1 MKQFCRPRKK
11 LGGDKMLYII
21 GLGLDIGDISAKS
34 LEIIKKSKKAYL
46 ESYTIEFPYDISK
59 LEKQIGK
66 KLIIADRKR
75 IESGA
80 EEIIG
85 EAKKEDISI
94 LVYGDPLSAT
104 THSDIIIRARKDG
117 VKTIIIHNASVINA
131 VSDTGLQLYKF
142 GKIASIPKWQK
153 SFKPE
158 SFYDI
163 YKENDSIKAH
173 TLFLLDIGL
182 DAKEALSYIKEI
194 SEKRG
199 EKLPNIIIACSMLG
213 TEHQEII
220 KGTFETLSKKKI
232 KNPSCIIFPSS
243 MHFIEAEMIEGI

>member
-1 MKQFCRPRKK
+1 
-11 LGGDKMLYII
+11 MLYII
-21 GLGLDIGDISAKS
+21 GLGLDIGDVSIKS
-34 LEIIKKSKKAYL
+34 LEIIKKCKKTYL
-46 ESYTIEFPYDISK
+46 ESYTIEFPYEICE
-59 LEKQIGK
+59 LEKSLEK
-66 KLIIADRKR
+66 KLIIADRAK

-80 EEIIG
+80 EEIIND
-85 EAKKEDISI
+85 AKKIDVAI

-104 THSDIIIRARKDG
+104 THSDIILRAKKEG
-117 VKTIIIHNASVINA
+117 VKIKIIHNTSVINA
-131 VSDTGLQLYKF
+131 VCDTGLQLYKF

-153 SFKPE
+153 SFQPE

-182 DAKEALSYIKEI
+182 DAKEALAYIKEI
-194 SEKRG
+194 SDKRG
-199 EKLPNIIIACSMLG
+199 ENLPNIIIACSMLG

-232 KNPSCIIFPSS
+232 KNPSCLIFPSS
-243 MHFIEAEMIEGI
+243 LHFIEAEMIEGI